1 MDWRIKAIVQGAL
14 ARLPGGE
21 RLNDGLQQLVGGRKD
36 PGAHI
41 DIKFTEDWL
50 VHMRALRE
58 TGHAIAGRDSM
69 EIGTGWLPVFPLCFH
84 LAGARRCHT
93 FDLNRHLRAKHVRPT
108 LMRLERHLPAIAEA
122 SGEPEAAVRERWLQL
137 MAVQRDEEILDRAG
151 VVYHAPADASRT
163 GLPDASIGLVF
174 SNSVLEHVSASVLG
188 ALMRET
194 RRILEPDGV
203 VLHSVNCGD
212 HYAYFDR
219 SITPIHYLR
228 YSERQWRWWNNDVLY
243 QNRLR
248 PVDFLQSAREAG
260 LVLTLDWQKPR
271 PALMAM
277 LDTLPIDAAFRHY
290 APEQLCCTS
299 VTFAA
304 TPRPASGRGLASSGA
319 EPLQVVGGAEP
330 PAGLA
335 GGREA
340 VAGKT

>member
-41 DIKFTEDWL
+41 DIKFNEDWL

-58 TGHAIAGRDSM
+58 TGHSIAGRDAM

-93 FDLNRHLRAKHVRPT
+93 FDLNRHLHTRHVRPT
-108 LMRLERHLPAIAEA
+108 LKRLGQHLGVLAEA
-122 SGEPEAAVRERWLQL
+122 SGQSEGAVQERWNAL
-137 MAVQRDEEILDRAG
+137 MALEHDDAILDRAG
-151 VVYHAPADASRT
+151 VAYHAPADASQT

-194 RRILEPDGV
+194 RRILEPDGL

-219 SITPIHYLR
+219 AITPIHYLR
-228 YSERQWRWWNNDVLY
+228 YSESQWRWWNNDLLY

-248 PVDFLQSAREAG
+248 PVDFIESAREAG
-260 LVLTLDWQKPR
+260 LVITLDWQNPR

-277 LDTLPIDAAFRHY
+277 LQSLPIDGAFRRY
-290 APEQLCCTS
+290 PAEQLCCTS

-304 TPRPASGRGLASSGA
+304 TPGPASGPGARSAGA

-340 VAGKT
+340 VARQP